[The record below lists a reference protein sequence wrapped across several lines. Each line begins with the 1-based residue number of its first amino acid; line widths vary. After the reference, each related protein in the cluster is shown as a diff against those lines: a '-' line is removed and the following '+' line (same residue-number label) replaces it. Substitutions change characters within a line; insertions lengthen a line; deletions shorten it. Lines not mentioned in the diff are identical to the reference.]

1 MTTACRR
8 ALLMTVALLVGV
20 MAPGTAVGAQGGPA
34 PAGPASTEFP
44 PAVPVVDGWYGQ
56 SVAIDGDRFLVGA
69 PYDDWTD
76 GDTTYYAV
84 GSLWLYTDTGAAWSG
99 TQFLPPFW
107 QDGSDSYSHFAES
120 TDIDGDTFVAGAWAA
135 DGNVATSGTA
145 WVYRNT
151 GSWESSELKASDGA
165 QFDWFGKSVAVSGD
179 RVVVGAPTSDIDEG
193 AGALYVFDYDGGNWS
208 ETKLSVTGAAAGD
221 RLGLGTSGVA
231 ATSNGAV
238 VVAGV
243 PQGYPYGG
251 SGAGTGRVHVFT
263 HSGGWAQQILAPS
276 GVSTDDA
283 FGWSV
288 AVDGSRMVV
297 GAPGDDGKGSNAGA
311 VYVFEKSSWN
321 VATDQETAGVRWG
334 SWRRSTASL
343 WRCPATASPLAPSV
357 VGTAPCIGIPDR
369 AIPGTRLTLTRRSS
383 TVLPN
388 SGATWM
394 STATGLLRALPTT
407 TEAV

>member
-8 ALLMTVALLVGV
+8 ALLMTAASIVGV

-76 GDTTYYAV
+76 GATTYYAV

-221 RLGLGTSGVA
+221 RLGLGTSGVPA
-231 ATSNGAV
+231 YLQRRRCRCRRSP
-238 VVAGV
+238 GV
-243 PQGYPYGG
+243 
-251 SGAGTGRVHVFT
+251 SVRTIRRRHRTGRRVHPQRRMGT
-263 HSGGWAQQILAPS
+263 
-276 GVSTDDA
+276 TDTRPQ
-283 FGWSV
+283 W
-288 AVDGSRMVV
+288 R
-297 GAPGDDGKGSNAGA
+297 
-311 VYVFEKSSWN
+311 VY
-321 VATDQETAGVRWG
+321 
-334 SWRRSTASL
+334 
-343 WRCPATASPLAPSV
+343 
-357 VGTAPCIGIPDR
+357 
-369 AIPGTRLTLTRRSS
+369 
-383 TVLPN
+383 
-388 SGATWM
+388 
-394 STATGLLRALPTT
+394 
-407 TEAV
+407 